1 MHAALHQLILATTT
15 TGKPPSPKPQP
26 PTAFTPL
33 VDLLPEAMLLLGAL
47 TCLVLAALRRR
58 AGIRTY
64 QAISGLA
71 LVAAAGLNF
80 VYLRGMPTGQP
91 NPGYVAY
98 ADGLVVDRF
107 TLFLTATLCAFAFST
122 VMLGTLMS
130 ERIRTHLGEYHAFL
144 LLATLAAVLMV
155 STREMISMWMA
166 VELLGISLVL
176 LTGTVKTDR
185 RGGEAAVKQL
195 VGGIVSSAVLLYGLA
210 LLYGVGGST
219 DLIEVAHGAT
229 RANAATLLAMALTL
243 TGLLGKV
250 GVVPFQRVL
259 PDVFQGAPAP
269 VVGFLGTVSVTAVL
283 GLFLR
288 VAVTAFPAVEG
299 NWPALVALLAALSM
313 VYGSLLALRQ
323 QSVRRLVGH
332 LLLAQLGVVLMGVLG
347 WRQENAGLAV
357 VMFALATGGFAV
369 LAAAAA
375 VTVVEASGTADN
387 IAGYRGLSRRS
398 PGVAAALTVA
408 LLSLAGVPPAVGFFG
423 RLLAMESAVIAGY
436 AWLLVLALAATVV
449 GAVAALRL
457 VRVLF
462 TAEPDADALPLEQPA
477 TGRFTL
483 AVCGLAVVLL
493 AAAVQPLLSLAGG
506 GASAVVVH

>member
-1 MHAALHQLILATTT
+1 MHAVLHHLVLATTVVNPAA
-15 TGKPPSPKPQP
+15 PPRPEP

-47 TCLVLAALRRR
+47 ACLALAATRR

-64 QAISGLA
+64 QVVSGLA
-71 LVAAAGLNF
+71 LVAAAGFNF
-80 VYLRGMPTGQP
+80 VYLRGMPTAQP

-107 TLFLTATLCAFAFST
+107 TLFLTATLCAFALFT
-122 VMLGTLMS
+122 VLLGTLLS
-130 ERIRTHLGEYHAFL
+130 ERIRTHLGEYHAFI
-144 LLATLAAVLMV
+144 LLATLAAVLLV
-155 STREMISMWMA
+155 STREMISMWVA
-166 VELLGISLVL
+166 IELLGISLVL
-176 LTGTVKTDR
+176 LTGSVKTAR

-219 DLIEVAHGAT
+219 DLIAVAHGAT
-229 RANAATLLAMALTL
+229 HADAATLLAMALTL
-243 TGLLGKV
+243 LGLLGKV
-250 GVVPFQRVL
+250 GLVPFQRLL

-269 VVGFLGTVSVTAVL
+269 VVGFVGTVSVTAVL

-288 VAVTAFPAVEG
+288 VAVTAFPAARG
-299 NWPALVALLAALSM
+299 NWPALVALVAALSM

-323 QSVRRLVGH
+323 RSVRRLLGH
-332 LLLAQLGVVLMGVLG
+332 LVLAQLGVVLMGVLG
-347 WRQENAGLAV
+347 WRSEDGGLAV
-357 VMFALATGGFAV
+357 VLFALASGGMAV
-369 LAAAAA
+369 LAAAA
-375 VTVVEASGTADN
+375 VITVVEASGTADSVD
-387 IAGYRGLSRRS
+387 AYRGLSRRS

-408 LLSLAGVPPAVGFFG
+408 LVSLAGLPPTIGFFA

-462 TAEPDADALPLEQPA
+462 TGEPDVDALPLEQPA

-483 AVCGLAVVLL
+483 AVCGVAVVLL